1 MINLLAPKIAL
12 GLAGALLV
20 GGIMWAVN
28 DYINLKAAY
37 RVSQKTVEVLQHR
50 RKVTDKVML
59 KVEKSQNETFSRQ
72 NKALLEM
79 DKKGYITTRDGR
91 TPGWLLYDSKDD
103 S

>member
-1 MINLLAPKIAL
+1 MVTLLAPKVAL

-20 GGIMWAVN
+20 AGLLYTIN
-28 DYINLKAAY
+28 DYITLKAAY
-37 RVSQKTVEVLQHR
+37 RVSQKTVEILQHR
-50 RKVTDKVML
+50 RKVVDKVML
-59 KVEKSQNETFSRQ
+59 KVEKEQNENFVRQ

-91 TPGWLLYDSKDD
+91 TPSWMFYHPKDD